1 MIKSRCAGGGLS
13 FDSNSRS
20 TPLHLPLSHTQT
32 QKIYCKILFFLLSLF
47 VIVLSKPG
55 WLEPG
60 QAPATSVVSGQ
71 RNSSTDVS
79 VSTSSRLYYVMPTIY
94 IYIYIWNFYRLHLR
108 ILHYIKTARNY
119 CIACVKY
126 CSVRRLDAT
135 GLLCRN
141 ASRSIY
147 GLMEARD
154 HLPLIL
160 CDGRNQLGP
169 YLACLRTLDS
179 FSDGD

>member
-32 QKIYCKILFFLLSLF
+32 QKIYCKILFFFLLSLF

-94 IYIYIWNFYRLHLR
+94 IYIYLEFLQAPFTNTTLYKDGEELLYRMR
-108 ILHYIKTARNY
+108 Q
-119 CIACVKY
+119 V
-126 CSVRRLDAT
+126 
-135 GLLCRN
+135 LLCTQ
-141 ASRSIY
+141 A
-147 GLMEARD
+147 
-154 HLPLIL
+154 
-160 CDGRNQLGP
+160 
-169 YLACLRTLDS
+169 
-179 FSDGD
+179 